1 MFDIGFWELSLIG
14 IVGLLVIGPER
25 MPAVA
30 RTVGKWVGRA
40 NRFIS
45 NIKDDINK
53 ELKDEDL
60 KKILAEQQKLADEFN
75 NLKLIFD
82 FLKLKKGRLEE
93 KLCCTHTNATFCLM
107 QKRGRR
113 WGFGGSMPPKQR
125 CSMRTSTSS
134 DPCVPMD
141 RNWTSGG
148 SALDHSCV
156 TFIRVRV
163 LFKGSST
170 TRSL

>member
-45 NIKDDINK
+45 NVKDDINK

-60 KKILAEQQKLADEFN
+60 KRILEEQRALADEY
-75 NLKLIFD
+75 
-82 FLKLKKGRLEE
+82 KKAANSFQSSVTSETESIRDKVSMDDLLEIDE
-93 KLCCTHTNATFCLM
+93 SEAKKISA
-107 QKRGRR
+107 KD
-113 WGFGGSMPPKQR
+113 KQAA
-125 CSMRTSTSS
+125 SENS
-134 DPCVPMD
+134 
-141 RNWTSGG
+141 
-148 SALDHSCV
+148 
-156 TFIRVRV
+156 
-163 LFKGSST
+163 
-170 TRSL
+170 

>member
-40 NRFIS
+40 NRFVS

-60 KKILAEQQKLADEFN
+60 KNILLEQQKLADEFKSASN
-75 NLKLIFD
+75 SMKSSIESETDSLREQVQVDDLLVID
-82 FLKLKKGRLEE
+82 ETDKKEASKSNSDHSVE
-93 KLCCTHTNATFCLM
+93 K
-107 QKRGRR
+107 
-113 WGFGGSMPPKQR
+113 
-125 CSMRTSTSS
+125 TSTEK
-134 DPCVPMD
+134 DK
-141 RNWTSGG
+141 T
-148 SALDHSCV
+148 
-156 TFIRVRV
+156 
-163 LFKGSST
+163 
-170 TRSL
+170 

>member
-45 NIKDDINK
+45 NVKDDINK

-60 KKILAEQQKLADEFN
+60 KRILEEQRALADEY
-75 NLKLIFD
+75 
-82 FLKLKKGRLEE
+82 KKAANSFQSSVTSETESLRDKVSMDDLLEIDE
-93 KLCCTHTNATFCLM
+93 SEAKKIPA
-107 QKRGRR
+107 KD
-113 WGFGGSMPPKQR
+113 KQAA
-125 CSMRTSTSS
+125 SENS
-134 DPCVPMD
+134 
-141 RNWTSGG
+141 
-148 SALDHSCV
+148 
-156 TFIRVRV
+156 
-163 LFKGSST
+163 
-170 TRSL
+170 

>member
-45 NIKDDINK
+45 NVKDDINK

-60 KKILAEQQKLADEFN
+60 KHILEEQRALADEYKKAANSFN
-75 NLKLIFD
+75 DSETANV
-82 FLKLKKGRLEE
+82 
-93 KLCCTHTNATFCLM
+93 
-107 QKRGRR
+107 
-113 WGFGGSMPPKQR
+113 
-125 CSMRTSTSS
+125 TSKS
-134 DPCVPMD
+134 
-141 RNWTSGG
+141 
-148 SALDHSCV
+148 
-156 TFIRVRV
+156 F
-163 LFKGSST
+163 FGSSFDSNNVIT
-170 TRSL
+170 SLYCCFENLLTCNPFSKILDSIETLFAYGNIFSTIGAFSFNFCNSLSIFFHELK

>member
-45 NIKDDINK
+45 NVKDDINK

-60 KKILAEQQKLADEFN
+60 KHILQEQRELADEY
-75 NLKLIFD
+75 
-82 FLKLKKGRLEE
+82 KKAANSFQSSVTSATESIHEEVSMNDILEIDDSETKKIPE
-93 KLCCTHTNATFCLM
+93 KD
-107 QKRGRR
+107 
-113 WGFGGSMPPKQR
+113 KQAAAEK
-125 CSMRTSTSS
+125 S
-134 DPCVPMD
+134 
-141 RNWTSGG
+141 
-148 SALDHSCV
+148 
-156 TFIRVRV
+156 
-163 LFKGSST
+163 
-170 TRSL
+170 